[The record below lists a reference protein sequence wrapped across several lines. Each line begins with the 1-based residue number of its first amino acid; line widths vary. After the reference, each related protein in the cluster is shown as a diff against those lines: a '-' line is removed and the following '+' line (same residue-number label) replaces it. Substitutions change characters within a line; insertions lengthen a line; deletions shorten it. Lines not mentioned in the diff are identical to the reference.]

1 MKKLSFKALAI
12 NVLLACLVSFI
23 IAPALGLPM
32 VPMALGIVALS
43 TTVGYFAPNYMKGK
57 MAVGLQ
63 KEVWVAGIKENPV
76 PDMSFVNE
84 SVDMSEYVEN
94 SKLNLAEAGVEPQV
108 FEDYFASSDDP
119 LPVEAVDDIP
129 NEVLLHTYSTA
140 QTRHRELQEVE
151 LNYNRR
157 QSVINRHKVSL
168 DKNLALR
175 AAFQWAPQLKSEF
188 NEVKILGEIGSAT
201 GSVIDAV
208 IDLEKFYSD
217 NDIVDGLNICF
228 TPAHMARL
236 KKEDYKLYKQVINEK
251 QLYGFKV
258 HRYSKNPYYTSAGV
272 KKPFGAVPDPT
283 DVRGTFTWV
292 KDEVFRC
299 FGDVNM
305 YATIGDSGTQSD
317 TLSFAQRALVGKVR
331 ANSPKYSGVII

>member
-43 TTVGYFAPNYMKGK
+43 TSVGYFAPNFMKGK

-63 KEVWVAGIKENPV
+63 QEVWVAGIKENPV

-84 SVDMSEYVEN
+84 STDMSEYVDN
-94 SKLNLAEAGVEPQV
+94 NKLHLAEAGVEPQV

-119 LPVEAVDDIP
+119 LPVEAVADIP
-129 NEVLLHTYSTA
+129 NEVVLHTYSTA
-140 QTRHRELQEVE
+140 QTRHRDLQEVE

-168 DKNLALR
+168 DKNLAVR
-175 AAFQWAPQLKSEF
+175 AAFQWAPQTNGNKNS
-188 NEVKILGEIGSAT
+188 VKVLGANDSI
-201 GSVIDAV
+201 IDAV
-208 IDLEKFYSD
+208 IDMAAFYRGE
-217 NDIVDGLNICF
+217 DIYENMNICF
-228 TPAHMARL
+228 TPEHMAKL
-236 KKEDYKLYKQVINEK
+236 QKEDYKLFKQILAGET
-251 QLYGFKV
+251 LYGFKV
-258 HRYSKNPYYTSAGV
+258 HQYSKNPLFTSAGV
-272 KKPFGAVPDPT
+272 KKAFGAVADEG
-283 DVRGTFTWV
+283 DKRGTFTWV

-299 FGDVNM
+299 FGDVNL
-305 YATIGDSGTQSD
+305 YANIKDSGTQSD
-317 TLSFAQRALVGKVR
+317 TLSFAQRALVGKIR
-331 ANSPKYSGVII
+331 ANSPKYSGAII